1 MLFRMHPVD
10 FIREKRDGRAHTEAE
25 LRAWVAGLTQ
35 GEIPDYQI
43 AAWLMAVY
51 FQGLSEQ
58 ETFVLTD
65 AMARSG
71 EMLDLSGLGPTVDK
85 HSSGGV
91 GDKTS
96 LVVGPI
102 LAASGAVVAKMSGRG
117 LAHTGGTID
126 KLESIPGF
134 RATLSKEEFLAIAR
148 RVGLVIAA
156 QSVDLAPADGKLY
169 ALRDVTATVESIP
182 LIASS
187 IMSKKLAAGARA
199 IALDVKVGK
208 GAFMKQAADARRL
221 AELMIAIGTRAGRR
235 VGAVLSQMDEP
246 LGRAVGNAIE
256 VQEAIRTL
264 RGEGPEDLTELALAL
279 AEHGLKLA
287 GLDPARARPALESG
301 AALEKFR
308 AFVAAQGGDPRVAD
322 DPERLALAPGV
333 VELRA
338 EKDGVVAG
346 LDALKVGL
354 AVLRL
359 GGGREKKGAPIEHG
373 VGVYLEKKIGDR
385 VRSGE
390 VLARVYH
397 REKGLKEALELL
409 GGAYALADAARRPP
423 LILDVLDPV

>member
-1 MLFRMHPVD
+1 MHPVE
-10 FIREKRDGRAHTEAE
+10 FIREKRDGRAHAPEAI
-25 LRAWVAGLTQ
+25 RAWIQAVTEDAV
-35 GEIPDYQI
+35 PDYQI

-51 FQGLSEQ
+51 FQGMTRE
-58 ETFVLTD
+58 ETFALTD

-71 EMLDLSGLGPTVDK
+71 EVLDLSGLGPTVDK

-96 LVVGPI
+96 LVVAPI
-102 LAASGAVVAKMSGRG
+102 LAAGGAVVAKMSGRG

-134 RATLSKEEFLAIAR
+134 RAELTKEAFFRQAR
-148 RVGLVIAA
+148 EVGLVIAA
-156 QSVDLAPADGKLY
+156 QSADLAPADGKLY
-169 ALRDVTATVESIP
+169 ALRDVTATVESEP

-208 GAFMKQAADARRL
+208 GAFLKTREEARSL
-221 AELMIAIGTRAGRR
+221 AELMVAIGEAAGRR
-235 VGAVLSQMDEP
+235 VAAVLSQMDEP

-256 VQEAIRTL
+256 VREAIATL
-264 RGEGPEDLTELALAL
+264 RGEGPADLTELALAL
-279 AEHGLKLA
+279 AEEGLRLA
-287 GLDPARARPALESG
+287 GLPAERARAAFESG

-308 AFVAAQGGDPRVAD
+308 AFIAAQGGDPRVVD
-322 DPERLALAPGV
+322 EPDRLALAPGA
-333 VELRA
+333 VEIRA
-338 EKDGVVAG
+338 ERGGVVAE

-359 GGGREKKGAPIEHG
+359 GGGREKKGDPVDHG
-373 VGVYLEKKIGDR
+373 VGVYLLKKVGDR
-385 VRSGE
+385 VEPGE

-397 REKGLKEALELL
+397 RERGLSEALELL
-409 GGAYALADAARRPP
+409 KSAYKVGGEARPLP
-423 LILDVLDPV
+423 LILEVVRAP